1 MNCTTDELSFVVSLS
16 FEAHS
21 IAQECSKNIPKE
33 KVQQVYINSLA
44 VYAVDNYLRCM
55 GFNPD
60 WENSYSRNNLAIQLM
75 NVADL
80 EVKNIGKLE
89 CRPVLVNEE
98 KVEIPAEVSDD
109 RIGYIAVQFDSN
121 LKAAKILGFTHN
133 YATEIP
139 INQLQSLE
147 DFLMYLT
154 ECEVVKSHQTE
165 AKLVTVKIGE
175 WIDGVVDAAWEKLD
189 RLLTPQQ
196 LGVAFKSEISVT
208 RGQKIDLGIQL
219 DKISL
224 ALVLKVTPENNSY
237 EVSILTQLHPF
248 QGITLP
254 EGVKLIISDESG
266 EVVLE
271 QESREDDNWIQS
283 AFDVELGEKFRV
295 GVSYKENSVER
306 EFEF

>member
-1 MNCTTDELSFVVSLS
+1 MNCTTDELSFVVPLS

-21 IAQECSKNIPKE
+21 IAQECSENIPSE
-33 KVQQVYINSLA
+33 KVQQVYLNSLA
-44 VYAVDNYLRCM
+44 VYAVDNYLGCM

-60 WENSYSRNNLAIQLM
+60 WENSHSRNNLAIQLM

-80 EVKNIGKLE
+80 EVKNVGKLE
-89 CRPVLVNEE
+89 CRPVLVDEE

-109 RIGYIAVQFDSN
+109 RIGYVAVQFDSS
-121 LKAAKILGFTHN
+121 LKTAKILGFTRN
-133 YATEIP
+133 YAAEIP

-154 ECEVVKSHQTE
+154 ECEVVESHQ
-165 AKLVTVKIGE
+165 LTVARIGE

-224 ALVLKVTPENNSY
+224 ALVLKVTPEENSN

-283 AFDVELGEKFRV
+283 AFDVESGEKFRIN
-295 GVSYKENSVER
+295 VSYKENSVER